1 MRVGAKKLS
10 RNDKNDECKLVHH
23 DKDSL
28 LKANGNESF
37 ISSSTTTTKKR
48 KTPLLFHKS
57 SPVDIRQIDSSFSF
71 QTLVEQQ
78 QDDNKDK
85 DDGGE
90 IVDHHVEQTLLA
102 ITSFEVSECNHV
114 EFKDEE
120 EASEYSGATQ
130 LVSSDTLPSYAQ
142 FVPGL
147 SFENSC
153 DATNTSIAA
162 VEQPTTVL
170 HEKDEDIEAQAPTP
184 LVQSDGV
191 IGAKIR
197 QELLEEEQVVP
208 TSGSSPQQQQSNRA
222 NEDKRTPWKRNRCLL
237 MISLVLF
244 LIGISLITGF
254 TMRSRRRRRQD
265 TYEDSPV
272 ITNRTTG
279 SCSFCADATIPPN
292 LNMIYITETQT
303 CMDFSNNQVLL
314 DANDI
319 QCTKGQA
326 LAWMFCNCPTLP
338 TTIPP

>member
-10 RNDKNDECKLVHH
+10 RNDKNDGRKLVHH

-37 ISSSTTTTKKR
+37 ISSSTTTIKKR

-78 QDDNKDK
+78 DDDE

-90 IVDHHVEQTLLA
+90 IVDHHVEQTILA
-102 ITSFEVSECNHV
+102 ITSFEVSGCNHV
-114 EFKDEE
+114 DFKDEE
-120 EASEYSGATQ
+120 EATEYSGAAQ
-130 LVSSDTLPSYAQ
+130 LVSSDALPPSYAQ

-170 HEKDEDIEAQAPTP
+170 HEKDEDIEVQAPTP
-184 LVQSDGV
+184 LVQSDDV
-191 IGAKIR
+191 IVAKIR

-222 NEDKRTPWKRNRCLL
+222 NDHKPSPWKRNRCLL
-237 MISLVLF
+237 MTSLVLF
-244 LIGISLITGF
+244 LIGISLTTGF
-254 TMRSRRRRRQD
+254 TMRSRRRQD